1 MSAQELIV
9 LDESENENHY
19 VMISGLIEGGDWRS
33 DRMGKDDS
41 EDLTKLDD
49 PVP

>member
-1 MSAQELIV
+1 MT
-9 LDESENENHY
+9 
-19 VMISGLIEGGDWRS
+19 SGLIEGGDWRS
-33 DRMGKDDS
+33 DSMDKDDS